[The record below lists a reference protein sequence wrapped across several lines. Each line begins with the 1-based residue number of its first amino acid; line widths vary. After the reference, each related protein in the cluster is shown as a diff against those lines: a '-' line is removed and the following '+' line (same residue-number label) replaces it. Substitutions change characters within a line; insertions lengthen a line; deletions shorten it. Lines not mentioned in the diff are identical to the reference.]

1 LSRPFSVTTF
11 LTVRVPTPEL
21 MSSALRTKEFL
32 EFQQT
37 LKDLEIQV
45 HKLIREA
52 AANGPSETTR
62 DLTGKIYLL
71 AERARQ
77 IPLPEIRNQSTTNQ
91 SVLEKLPKQ
100 FDEDFGKFKGLV
112 AFVERVRKQHYDA
125 TGHNIGRTY
134 GSFGTDELSPGHHHG
149 KFFINTLEIRC
160 DACGNESLQSER
172 RDYPIHVLLHDR
184 GQWEVC
190 TGQSYCE
197 CQGYERKG
205 VRIGVN
211 LSPERVGKGKEPKL
225 SE

>member
-1 LSRPFSVTTF
+1 
-11 LTVRVPTPEL
+11 
-21 MSSALRTKEFL
+21 MSSAVRTKEFL

-37 LKDLEIQV
+37 LRDLENQV
-45 HKLIREA
+45 RILLKEA
-52 AANGPSETTR
+52 AANGPSERTR
-62 DLTGKIYLL
+62 DLTGKVYDL

-100 FDEDFGKFKGLV
+100 FDDDFGKFKGLV
-112 AFVERVRKQHYDA
+112 TFVERVRKQHYNA

-134 GSFGTDELSPGHHHG
+134 GSFGTSELSPGHHHG
-149 KFFINTLEIRC
+149 KSFVSTLEIRC
-160 DACGNESLQSER
+160 DACGSESPQSER

-184 GQWEVC
+184 GPWEVC
-190 TGQSYCE
+190 TGQFDCE
-197 CQGYERKG
+197 CQGYEGKG

-211 LSPERVGKGKEPKL
+211 LSPDRVGKGKELKH

>member
-1 LSRPFSVTTF
+1 
-11 LTVRVPTPEL
+11 
-21 MSSALRTKEFL
+21 MSSGLRTKEFL

-37 LKDLEIQV
+37 LRELESQLR
-45 HKLIREA
+45 KLIREA
-52 AANGPSETTR
+52 AESGPSERTR
-62 DLTGKIYLL
+62 DLTEKVYDL
-71 AERARQ
+71 ADRASQ
-77 IPLPEIRNQSTTNQ
+77 IRPQEARNQSTTNQ
-91 SVLEKLPKQ
+91 SILEKLPKQ

-160 DACGNESLQSER
+160 DACGNESPQSER

-197 CQGYERKG
+197 CRGYEGKG

-211 LSPERVGKGKEPKL
+211 LSPETVGKGKETKL
-225 SE
+225 PE

>member
-1 LSRPFSVTTF
+1 
-11 LTVRVPTPEL
+11 
-21 MSSALRTKEFL
+21 MSAAQKTKEFL

-37 LKDLEIQV
+37 LKDLESQV
-45 HKLIREA
+45 RKLIREA
-52 AANGPSETTR
+52 AESGPSERTR
-62 DLTGKIYLL
+62 DLTGKVYDL
-71 AERARQ
+71 AERANQ
-77 IPLPEIRNQSTTNQ
+77 IRPQEARNQSTTNQ

-112 AFVERVRKQHYDA
+112 AFVERVRRQHYDA

-160 DACGNESLQSER
+160 DACGNESPQSER
-172 RDYPIHVLLHDR
+172 RDYPVHVLLHDR

-197 CQGYERKG
+197 CQGYEGKG

-211 LSPERVGKGKEPKL
+211 LSPETLGKGKEPKL